1 MVKCIRQIL
10 DLDKLIRFLYIRISQ
25 SLKCAKSATCESL
38 KVLSFAGFPF
48 WREHLM
54 APVPESTPEVN
65 QSLGSALMG
74 QR

>member
-10 DLDKLIRFLYIRISQ
+10 ELGKLIRFLYARISQ
-25 SLKCAKSATCESL
+25 SLKCAKSAKCESL
-38 KVLSFAGFPF
+38 KALSFAGFPF

-54 APVPESTPEVN
+54 APVPESTLEVN
-65 QSLGSALMG
+65 QSLGSALVG